1 LSSSAFL
8 RDLKEIPPDLCAQ
21 IHQEA
26 FSRNSWSAQ
35 SFQELFALNSTFG
48 KALWSPSEE
57 SCWGFYM
64 AQCAA
69 DSCDLLTIL
78 VQKCQKKKGWGVF
91 LLESFLEDAR
101 QKGVKKIFLEV
112 AADNHAAISFYKKS
126 GFKNIGKRPKY
137 YGKNGNLHFDALAF
151 FTCIQ

>member
-1 LSSSAFL
+1 MSSSDFL
-8 RDLKEIPPDLCAQ
+8 RDVKEIPPAICAQ
-21 IHQEA
+21 IHQGV
-26 FSRNSWSAQ
+26 FHDSSWSIQ

-48 KALWSPSEE
+48 KALWSPLEE

-64 AQCAA
+64 AQHAA

-78 VQKCQKKKGWGVF
+78 VQKRQKKKGWGTF

-101 QKGVKKIFLEV
+101 QKGVKKVFLEV

-137 YGKNGNLHFDALAF
+137 YRKNGNLYFDALAF
-151 FTCIQ
+151 FTFIR